1 MKKYI
6 LASILAAFAIS
17 CSDYKYPSDKEVS
30 ETNGARIDST
40 TSFLLDNIEFGGS
53 TYSFDWNKERRAAVD
68 DYYTFTS
75 EGLLY
80 NYYQKRNIYRFLFEK
95 EGKAPLI
102 VSINEDG
109 ARSWIVSKLVF
120 EREEIAPACGINLV
134 RDYTPYSKDLT
145 GEQVAEFKTILS
157 QINFF
162 NLATTEANQ
171 DLKNYCLIEVHEKD
185 KYWTVY
191 RPLSDA
197 ELQPLVE
204 YVSKLSRFNYDTD
217 RVSKLPEMSMP

>member
-6 LASILAAFAIS
+6 LASILAFFAIS

-30 ETNGARIDST
+30 EVNGARIDST
-40 TSFLLDNIEFGGS
+40 TSFLLDDVEFGGTS
-53 TYSFDWNKERRAAVD
+53 YAFDWNKERRAIID

-80 NYYQKRNIYRFLFEK
+80 NFYQKRNIYRFLFEQ

-102 VSINEDG
+102 VSINEDK
-109 ARSWIVSKLVF
+109 ARSWVVSKIIF
-120 EREEIAPACGINLV
+120 EREEIAPACGIDLV

-145 GEQVAEFKTILS
+145 EDQVAEFKDILS
-157 QINFF
+157 KVDFF
-162 NLATTEANQ
+162 NLETTVANQ
-171 DLKNYCLIEVHEKD
+171 DLKNYCLAEAHEKD

-191 RPLSDA
+191 RSLNDA
-197 ELQPLVE
+197 ELKPLVD

-217 RVSKLPEMSMP
+217 RVSKLPEMRMP